1 MIEYVIKRD
10 GRKEAFDPEKLNSW
24 GIWASKTIDPKVVNW
39 SSVVLRTVSTLPK
52 QVTTDELQKALI
64 KSCIDMDTYEHNR
77 MAGRLYADAL
87 PKQLYKDRKYPH
99 IRDLHKEMS
108 KKGLIRKDINY
119 TDEEYDRINKMIKHK
134 RDIGYTYYSSH
145 HIMSK
150 YAKKDH
156 TTKKTYETPQFVY
169 MRVAMQTFLNY
180 QGEDRMEKLENL
192 YTKLSTR
199 KINIPTPYFANSL
212 TSNPNVASCSVLTT
226 KDEAQSIGIGSLLAY
241 SLTTSGAG
249 LGLHLKTRSLGDA
262 VRGGDIEHS
271 GKVPYYRAYAHSI
284 KSSKQGCYDTE
295 TEVLTEKGWKYF
307 KDLTEEDLIVQ
318 VHDDLSVEAV
328 KPTRIIEYRHTGKM
342 YKFGM
347 SRTLNILVTPDHR
360 MVYKQTKKVISDTA
374 TQRHLD
380 LGWSQLTN
388 TQWISPEFSEV
399 HAEEANLSRLT
410 CLFNSANTSAVSE
423 EFSPLDAL
431 KVAYQADGFSAQYG
445 GRITFHISKTRKQF
459 RLEGLL
465 EALSLTYEK
474 TTHNGGVSYVYRVNK
489 GPHEFVKD
497 FSWVLPLTRSS
508 AWLKAFLEELEHWDG
523 SHLDTEQNA
532 FLYTSTNEEC
542 IDVAQMAATL
552 CGAYSC
558 KKNIGRKKDHHQDRF
573 TLTVSFFKS
582 HICSSKIV
590 KEEVDYDDMVYCVE
604 VPSNKIIVR
613 RKGLTL
619 VCGNSRGGAGTMYFP
634 FFDPEV
640 ITLLNLKNPLSVD
653 SKRLR
658 ELDYALLVN
667 KWFVRKAIKKEPVW
681 LFSYKDNPEL
691 YELFYD
697 KDPDAFGVAMEEFAQ
712 KHKKKVTE
720 VNASEILAACLRQSV
735 ETGRVYMM
743 FADEANRRSPYKE
756 KIYSSNLCISGDQLV
771 VSDKGLLTA
780 EELYTLEGDSLVL
793 FDGKEPVQSSSMKLR
808 GISEDVY
815 KITLKNGMTHTVTDY
830 HKVMTNKGLVQC
842 KHLVP
847 GEHKAKINISEG
859 IFGTN
864 DMVDEAY
871 LLGLW
876 QGDGTSSGQEIHID
890 VWEDK
895 TAHLRDIILE
905 TYLRVRDKYTG
916 GIYEVKNQTGVVVGT
931 RKYSQP
937 VFTLSS
943 KIGSKDKWRLS
954 SRVLKKYLDFKKNEI
969 PLWVRQGTKQTQV
982 AYIKGLFQTD
992 GTYTYSSNAHYLSIS
1007 QTDRKFLESLQILL
1021 NNLGY
1026 IFSLSVG
1033 RKAGNYLLPDSNRGL
1048 KEYSCKEIYRLVSGN
1063 FYTCLKFEKDTGFM
1077 SFRGKTLPEPIKQV
1091 YAPKEFIDIVS
1102 VEYVGKEDVY
1112 CPTVNSDEHL
1122 FVGNCFITRNC
1133 TEILLPTKPYGS
1145 IEDLSSSD
1153 VDKGTVAFCNL
1164 AGIVVDNI
1172 EDDTDYEDSCYYAL
1186 LMIDEGINNAL
1197 LPYES
1202 LNHSIR
1208 YYRSAGVGILG
1219 LAHLMAKNKL
1229 SYKSREGL
1237 TFIHN
1242 LAEKHAYYLYKSAL
1256 RLGKERG
1263 NAECMDR
1270 TLFPDGWLPIDVM
1283 NPNLGDLCDTELKY
1297 DWETLRQEIVANG
1310 GIRFSTVSTIPPS
1323 ENCLAFDTKVKTD
1336 KGDMTLKEIF
1346 DGYVDT
1352 SLDEAMRDYSPLT
1365 GGKWY
1370 ELNQPLKALTA
1381 SGEYHT
1387 IPRIWLNG
1395 IVKPFKIT
1403 LEDGTVVKATES
1415 HKFLVER
1422 DRPTWVPAYDLKV
1435 GDNIINIAEE

>member
-284 KSSKQGCYDTE
+284 KSSKQG
-295 TEVLTEKGWKYF
+295 
-307 KDLTEEDLIVQ
+307 
-318 VHDDLSVEAV
+318 
-328 KPTRIIEYRHTGKM
+328 
-342 YKFGM
+342 
-347 SRTLNILVTPDHR
+347 
-360 MVYKQTKKVISDTA
+360 
-374 TQRHLD
+374 
-380 LGWSQLTN
+380 
-388 TQWISPEFSEV
+388 
-399 HAEEANLSRLT
+399 
-410 CLFNSANTSAVSE
+410 
-423 EFSPLDAL
+423 
-431 KVAYQADGFSAQYG
+431 
-445 GRITFHISKTRKQF
+445 
-459 RLEGLL
+459 
-465 EALSLTYEK
+465 
-474 TTHNGGVSYVYRVNK
+474 
-489 GPHEFVKD
+489 
-497 FSWVLPLTRSS
+497 
-508 AWLKAFLEELEHWDG
+508 
-523 SHLDTEQNA
+523 
-532 FLYTSTNEEC
+532 
-542 IDVAQMAATL
+542 
-552 CGAYSC
+552 
-558 KKNIGRKKDHHQDRF
+558 
-573 TLTVSFFKS
+573 
-582 HICSSKIV
+582 
-590 KEEVDYDDMVYCVE
+590 
-604 VPSNKIIVR
+604 
-613 RKGLTL
+613 
-619 VCGNSRGGAGTMYFP
+619 SRGGAGTMYFP

-756 KIYSSNLCISGDQLV
+756 KIYSSNLCIAGDQLV

-793 FDGKEPVQSSSMKLR
+793 FDGKKPVQSSSMKLR

-847 GEHKAKINISEG
+847 GEHKAKINVSEG

-876 QGDGTSSGQEIHID
+876 QGDGTTSGQEIHID

-943 KIGSKDKWRLS
+943 KVGSKDKWRLS

-969 PLWVRQGTKQTQV
+969 PLWVRQGTKQTQI

-1007 QTDRKFLESLQILL
+1007 QTNREFLESLQILL

-1033 RKAGNYLLPDSNRGL
+1033 RKAGNYLLPDSNREL

-1270 TLFPDGWLPIDVM
+1270 TLFPEGWLPIDVM

-1415 HKFLVER
+1415 HKFLT
-1422 DRPTWVPAYDLKV
+1422 DRGWVPAYDLKV

>member
-99 IRDLHKEMS
+99 IKDLHKEMS

-156 TTKKTYETPQFVY
+156 ITKKTYETPQFVY

-328 KPTRIIEYRHTGKM
+328 KPTRIVEYRHTGKM
-342 YKFGM
+342 YKFEG
-347 SRTLNILVTPDHR
+347 SVDILVTPDHR
-360 MVYKQTKKVISDTA
+360 MVYKSSPDSKEFLEDTA
-374 TQRHLD
+374 DKID
-380 LGWSQLTN
+380 LS
-388 TQWISPEFSEV
+388 SV
-399 HAEEANLSRLT
+399 Y
-410 CLFNSANTSAVSE
+410 LFNSANTTVESE
-423 EFSPLDAL
+423 GIPSLD
-431 KVAYQADGFSAQYG
+431 D
-445 GRITFHISKTRKQF
+445 
-459 RLEGLL
+459 E
-465 EALSLTYEK
+465 
-474 TTHNGGVSYVYRVNK
+474 
-489 GPHEFVKD
+489 D
-497 FSWVLPLTRSS
+497 FTWVQPLTHSS
-508 AWLKAFLEELEHWDG
+508 SWLRTFLKELVFRNG
-523 SHLDTEQNA
+523 SNV
-532 FLYTSTNEEC
+532 YTNEKEEC
-542 IDVAQMAATL
+542 IDIVQMAAAL
-552 CGAYSC
+552 CGVYTH
-558 KKNIGRKKDHHQDRF
+558 KKDKN
-573 TLTVSFFKS
+573 TIVIYSSEPYTSKVS
-582 HICSSKIV
+582 

-756 KIYSSNLCISGDQLV
+756 KIYSSNLCIAGDQLV

-830 HKVMTNKGLVQC
+830 HKIMTNKGLVQC

-847 GEHKAKINISEG
+847 GEHKAKINVSEG

-876 QGDGTSSGQEIHID
+876 QGDGTASGQEIHID

-943 KIGSKDKWRLS
+943 KVGSKDKWRLS
-954 SRVLKKYLDFKKNEI
+954 SRVLRKYLDFKKNEI
-969 PLWVRQGTKQTQV
+969 PLWVRQGTKQTQI

-992 GTYTYSSNAHYLSIS
+992 GTYIYSSNAHYLSIS
-1007 QTDRKFLESLQILL
+1007 QTNREFLESLQILL

-1033 RKAGNYLLPDSNRGL
+1033 RKAGNYLLPDSNREL

-1270 TLFPDGWLPIDVM
+1270 TLFPEGWLPIDVM

-1352 SLDEAMRDYSPLT
+1352 SLDEAMKDYSPLT

-1415 HKFLVER
+1415 HKFLT
-1422 DRPTWVPAYDLKV
+1422 DRGWVPTYDLKV
-1435 GDNIINIAEE
+1435 GDNIINVAEE